1 MGVVRWTSAAVPVVV
16 VALLGSATG
25 AGPSLASDPP
35 WQPPPCPATGLSPTA
50 SGTGAW
56 FRLAPV
62 LDGTGTLV
70 GEALTTTTHGDGP
83 RRLMLPPESFASGP
97 SGGQLVVGDDD
108 GARSRLRVIDV
119 AHGCLRLEVEEPAV
133 IRSALLAPDGASLWE
148 HRVDRRTRSDLG
160 VWRRALDG
168 GESLPVLPGISADPE
183 YGPTFATVLRDSADG
198 HLVVASCGA
207 VACRTRVLDQATKS
221 VALFEH
227 TGPPIGFTGGRL
239 VAHEACDW
247 WPCPI
252 VAVEPGTGER
262 QTLVGAAGDAELGGP
277 ADGSL
282 VYQAADGSLV
292 TRDVELRPDVE
303 SRAQTVLA
311 HSRGLAPVRRGSV
324 AEAGADLPPGSVLVA
339 QSGRPDDPLSIWR
352 LDPMNDV
359 LIVAREVEP

>member
-35 WQPPPCPATGLSPTA
+35 WQPPPCPATGLPPTA

-56 FRLAPV
+56 YRLAPM
-62 LDGTGTLV
+62 LDGTGTLI
-70 GEALTTTTHGDGP
+70 GQALTTATRGDGL

-108 GARSRLRVIDV
+108 GARSRLRVVDV

-148 HRVDRRTRSDLG
+148 HRVDRGTRSDLG
-160 VWRRALDG
+160 VWRRALDSG
-168 GESLPVLPGISADPE
+168 DSLPVLPGISADPA

-207 VACRTRVLDQATKS
+207 VACRTRVLDQATDS
-221 VALFEH
+221 VALVEH
-227 TGPPIGFTGGRL
+227 TGPPIGFTGARL

-262 QTLVGAAGDAELGGP
+262 QTLVDAAGDAELGGP

-292 TRDVELRPDVE
+292 TSDIE
-303 SRAQTVLA
+303 SRAQTEL
-311 HSRGLAPVRRGSV
+311 SDSWGLAPVRRGSA

-339 QSGRPDDPLSIWR
+339 QGGRMDDPLAVWQ

-359 LIVAREVEP
+359 LVVAREVEP